1 MILNAKKRPLIA
13 VALLLTSLG
22 ITTSCIDNSYD
33 LNKDIDMTISAGG
46 EHLAIPVGYTEK
58 ITLDKIIEIE
68 EGDDL
73 QLVDGEYHLLKG
85 DDIEPSTTK
94 VEDVTIDEIKSNI
107 EKINISKDSSTS
119 SPQQRTS
126 NENKYNTD
134 FEKTGKIEVTAK
146 RIDEAVKEIGELE
159 AKDKVAFDI
168 FINIEGEFSIVK
180 VTNLQIELP
189 DFLVFADTQDTEG
202 IIIDKDNHKLS
213 FNDFILK
220 KNTTEEQGKF
230 HLQLIAYYFAEKAGT
245 GQGLVVTNKE
255 INETYDVKVSGT
267 AEVTLGT
274 TTPTVS
280 SNDKLYI
287 IPQIMIAEMN
297 VQNVTGVIQPKITPT
312 NTIVKL
318 ENLPDFLS
326 DNEVELEITNP
337 TISFIANNPLE
348 TPIILN
354 GEMLGKK
361 ADGSMIEGSTV
372 KIGNGSK
379 DGNKIQ
385 LNPGNNIIILSRTGK
400 SNQENSSTV
409 QNIQVSDINNLIKK
423 IPDEVNV
430 TLNPVVKNDDYYT
443 VELKEDG
450 YTMEGNYDID
460 IPLNFGSNL
469 KIVYDETI
477 DNFDLDLEDVDIKKA
492 ILSINAVNTI
502 PLAMEIKNENV
513 SALDANGNVIKDID
527 VTVEGTITES
537 KDGKAEVSSTLNIN
551 LNETAEGAISKLDGL
566 KLKVT
571 AVPGQATDVQLL
583 STQWLQLTD
592 MKLKIPNGIKVDL
605 N

>member
-73 QLVDGEYHLLKG
+73 QVLENGEYHLLKS
-85 DDIEPSTTK
+85 DNIDETNTSVNLVTVNDSENPINLIEVISNANYPSKIDVSVSDKESEGKIETEAHEIDNAVIEIGALTANTPTKLTLNFKIETTGNISYS
-94 VEDVTIDEIKSNI
+94 DVTIENMTIIFPDFIQFKEGQNGLNGQTLTISGEVIPHGSNFTKDLYITKYVFGNKYGEGNKVQEENGDRIIRI
-107 EKINISKDSSTS
+107 ENQKITVKTNVIVHEAQGSGSLNIS
-119 SPQQRTS
+119 P
-126 NENKYNTD
+126 
-134 FEKTGKIEVTAK
+134 TA
-146 RIDEAVKEIGELE
+146 
-159 AKDKVAFDI
+159 
-168 FINIEGEFSIVK
+168 
-180 VTNLQIELP
+180 
-189 DFLVFADTQDTEG
+189 
-202 IIIDKDNHKLS
+202 
-213 FNDFILK
+213 ILAAMTV
-220 KNTTEEQGKF
+220 NN
-230 HLQLIAYYFAEKAGT
+230 
-245 GQGLVVTNKE
+245 V
-255 INETYDVKVSGT
+255 
-267 AEVTLGT
+267 LGT
-274 TTPTVS
+274 IKP
-280 SNDKLYI
+280 
-287 IPQIMIAEMN
+287 EMN
-297 VQNVTGVIQPKITPT
+297 VEPT
-312 NTIVKL
+312 NVELT
-318 ENLPDFLS
+318 NLPDFLQ
-326 DNEVELEITNP
+326 DDEVKLDITNP
-337 TISFIANNPLE
+337 IFSFKANNPLQTNIE
-348 TPIILN
+348 MDGVMTGYKNGQVTKVVKIGSGNGGNPIILKPSGN
-354 GEMLGKK
+354 NQQTISLTRV
-361 ADGSMIEGSTV
+361 ATAIEGATNVVVPNLNDIIETIPDYITVDLEPTV
-372 KIGNGSK
+372 KS
-379 DGNKIQ
+379 
-385 LNPGNNIIILSRTGK
+385 
-400 SNQENSSTV
+400 
-409 QNIQVSDINNLIKK
+409 
-423 IPDEVNV
+423 
-430 TLNPVVKNDDYYT
+430 DDYYN
-443 VELKEDG
+443 VELGQK
-450 YTMEGNYDID
+450 YILNSSYDID
-460 IPLNFGSNL
+460 VPLNFGSNL

>member
-73 QLVDGEYHLLKG
+73 QLVDGEYHLLKADEMAG
-85 DDIEPSTTK
+85 TETEVATVTVDPSTNNIDAIKVYDSNQPSSYNTEHTVSNVKSQGEINIKAQKIDKAVIEIGALTAENPTK
-94 VEDVTIDEIKSNI
+94 LYIKFVIEADNTLTYNSVTIDKMEIAFPNFIKFKEGQEGLIGNTLTLRDKTISSNNDTHELDI
-107 EKINISKDSSTS
+107 IGYEFGSRYGEGIAVEGENNEK
-119 SPQQRTS
+119 
-126 NENKYNTD
+126 
-134 FEKTGKIEVTAK
+134 
-146 RIDEAVKEIGELE
+146 
-159 AKDKVAFDI
+159 
-168 FINIEGEFSIVK
+168 FININNEFIKVVTTVT
-180 VTNLQIELP
+180 VTNI
-189 DFLVFADTQDTEG
+189 
-202 IIIDKDNHKLS
+202 S
-213 FNDFILK
+213 
-220 KNTTEEQGKF
+220 
-230 HLQLIAYYFAEKAGT
+230 GT
-245 GQGLVVTNKE
+245 GTLNIKPTAILNEMTVNK
-255 INETYDVKVSGT
+255 VFGT
-267 AEVTLGT
+267 IK
-274 TTPTVS
+274 P
-280 SNDKLYI
+280 D
-287 IPQIMIAEMN
+287 MN
-297 VQNVTGVIQPKITPT
+297 VETTNVELT
-312 NTIVKL
+312 
-318 ENLPDFLS
+318 NLPDFLQ
-326 DNEVELEITNP
+326 DDEVKLDITNP
-337 TISFIANNPLE
+337 IFSFKANNPLQTNIE
-348 TPIILN
+348 MDGVMTGYKNGQVTKVVKIGSGNGGNPIILKPSGDN
-354 GEMLGKK
+354 QQTISLTRV
-361 ADGSMIEGSTV
+361 ATAIEGATNVVVPNLNDIIETIPDYITVDLEPTV
-372 KIGNGSK
+372 KS
-379 DGNKIQ
+379 
-385 LNPGNNIIILSRTGK
+385 
-400 SNQENSSTV
+400 
-409 QNIQVSDINNLIKK
+409 
-423 IPDEVNV
+423 
-430 TLNPVVKNDDYYT
+430 DDYYN
-443 VELKEDG
+443 VELGQK
-450 YTMEGNYDID
+450 YILNSSYDID
-460 IPLNFGSNL
+460 VPLNFGSNL

>member
-107 EKINISKDSSTS
+107 EKIDISKDSSTS

-220 KNTTEEQGKF
+220 KNTIEEQGKF

-326 DNEVELEITNP
+326 DNEVELDITNP

-385 LNPGNNIIILSRTGK
+385 LNPGNNIIFLSRTGK

>member
-73 QLVDGEYHLLKG
+73 QLVDGEYHLLKKG
-85 DDIEPSTTK
+85 NIDNATTEIGEVTVTGTTTIIEATPIAEVAAALTHWQTMAAS
-94 VEDVTIDEIKSNI
+94 
-107 EKINISKDSSTS
+107 IN
-119 SPQQRTS
+119 
-126 NENKYNTD
+126 
-134 FEKTGKIEVTAK
+134 KTGTIEVSAHD
-146 RIDEAVKEIGELE
+146 IDDAIKEIGALKASSPTELIINLGITAGE
-159 AKDKVAFDI
+159 NMDFDNITFTDLKITFPSILDFEPYTGLSNNILDLDGLTINKGEEKNISLQVKGYKFGNETPDGKKIIGNTLNINEKVI
-168 FINIEGEFSIVK
+168 VEGKTTVDVK
-180 VTNLQIELP
+180 MGSSGTKSFTPTIEL
-189 DFLVFADTQDTEG
+189 Q
-202 IIIDKDNHKLS
+202 
-213 FNDFILK
+213 
-220 KNTTEEQGKF
+220 
-230 HLQLIAYYFAEKAGT
+230 
-245 GQGLVVTNKE
+245 
-255 INETYDVKVSGT
+255 
-267 AEVTLGT
+267 
-274 TTPTVS
+274 
-280 SNDKLYI
+280 
-287 IPQIMIAEMN
+287 EMDI
-297 VQNVTGVIQPKITPT
+297 QSVTGVIQPIIEPT
-312 NTIVKL
+312 GSTVNL
-318 ENLPDFLS
+318 ENLPDFLE
-326 DNEVELEITNP
+326 DDATELDITNP
-337 TISFIANNPLE
+337 IFTFIAKNPLE
-348 TPIILN
+348 APIVLN
-354 GEMLGKK
+354 GTMQGEKN
-361 ADGSMIEGSTV
+361 GSIIEGSTV
-372 KIGNGSK
+372 ILGRNGIDQQDIILEKGDNIIALSRLGTGGPEGSK
-379 DGNKIQ
+379 
-385 LNPGNNIIILSRTGK
+385 NIK
-400 SNQENSSTV
+400 VSN
-409 QNIQVSDINNLIKK
+409 INDLIKK
-423 IPDEVNV
+423 IPDVV
-430 TLNPVVKNDDYYT
+430 KVDLNPLVEYATYYT
-443 VELKEDG
+443 VDLTTS
-450 YTMEGNYDID
+450 YAMESNYDID